1 MNEINNERIGRKQ
14 ADRQDLLKN
23 KYYILTNSTRVHYCA
38 KHLEVSANILCKP
51 ASLMAYLVE
60 TGLVQDDQV
69 KIQSLFENPFLQ
81 HTAKTIWKDVEP
93 LLKLGIEI
101 TGKNI
106 ITMRFDLQD
115 EINKLLTNPSE
126 EECNEI
132 YKNTKQK
139 GYSFSPI
146 IESAKKEAESNEKKS
161 KELEKQNRVL
171 RDELLKAKQII
182 EKKIELLTKRN
193 MKTERVS
200 KKKVK
205 KEMKKINEWDEKIIK
220 IILDQG
226 SNMIFTLGELLKQY
240 FNDKELA
247 LLILAPTRK
256 VYTLY
261 NTKCRRDEIYSL
273 LVKIIS
279 LIEAMEKEGL
289 VYCLG
294 KEQNQIIYAPSDTSV
309 GVGSDG
315 TILTIT
321 GGQII
326 IERNTVVLKDAQGD
340 IILNGELVVEPIL
353 SKVIYYFNS
362 VIYPSDSL
370 YEFKKNNFVSLEIL
384 SYQKE
389 VKAARCSRNLA
400 WLALII
406 SLFSPLGMTFFNN
419 EFSKIEIQQGQYK
432 TIIMRMDDNLQ
443 KMDSLLAVSKFF
455 INSKPKTR

>member
-1 MNEINNERIGRKQ
+1 
-14 ADRQDLLKN
+14 
-23 KYYILTNSTRVHYCA
+23 
-38 KHLEVSANILCKP
+38 
-51 ASLMAYLVE
+51 
-60 TGLVQDDQV
+60 
-69 KIQSLFENPFLQ
+69 
-81 HTAKTIWKDVEP
+81 
-93 LLKLGIEI
+93 
-101 TGKNI
+101 
-106 ITMRFDLQD
+106 
-115 EINKLLTNPSE
+115 
-126 EECNEI
+126 
-132 YKNTKQK
+132 
-139 GYSFSPI
+139 
-146 IESAKKEAESNEKKS
+146 
-161 KELEKQNRVL
+161 
-171 RDELLKAKQII
+171 
-182 EKKIELLTKRN
+182 
-193 MKTERVS
+193 
-200 KKKVK
+200 
-205 KEMKKINEWDEKIIK
+205 MKKINEWDEKIIK

>member
-1 MNEINNERIGRKQ
+1 
-14 ADRQDLLKN
+14 
-23 KYYILTNSTRVHYCA
+23 
-38 KHLEVSANILCKP
+38 
-51 ASLMAYLVE
+51 
-60 TGLVQDDQV
+60 
-69 KIQSLFENPFLQ
+69 
-81 HTAKTIWKDVEP
+81 
-93 LLKLGIEI
+93 
-101 TGKNI
+101 
-106 ITMRFDLQD
+106 
-115 EINKLLTNPSE
+115 
-126 EECNEI
+126 
-132 YKNTKQK
+132 
-139 GYSFSPI
+139 
-146 IESAKKEAESNEKKS
+146 
-161 KELEKQNRVL
+161 
-171 RDELLKAKQII
+171 
-182 EKKIELLTKRN
+182 
-193 MKTERVS
+193 
-200 KKKVK
+200 
-205 KEMKKINEWDEKIIK
+205 MKKINEWDEKIIK

-226 SNMIFTLGELLKQY
+226 SNMVFTLGELLKQY

-289 VYCLG
+289 VYCLS
-294 KEQNQIIYAPSDTSV
+294 KEQNQIIYD
-309 GVGSDG
+309 
-315 TILTIT
+315 
-321 GGQII
+321 
-326 IERNTVVLKDAQGD
+326 
-340 IILNGELVVEPIL
+340 PIL